1 MLLEHLGG
9 RRVLFV
15 GGKGGVGK
23 TSMSSA
29 IALAAAQEG
38 TRVLVVST
46 DPAHNLGH
54 LWSRSVGDTP
64 VRLATTATGWVD
76 GLEIDPQQT
85 VDQHL
90 AAVSETMRRMLP
102 ERMLPHAARHLELAR
117 DAPGSHE
124 AAVLER
130 IADAVSL
137 GFDAYDLV
145 IFDTAPSGHTLR
157 LISLPEQ
164 LGNWTE
170 SLLANRDR
178 SERFASA
185 MRGLAS
191 ARQDDPGASPDAELR
206 RTLIKRR
213 ERFAA
218 LRDTITDP
226 ELTGF
231 VLVSLAEP
239 MPVSETLEVA
249 EALDA
254 IGVELA
260 ALIVNRR
267 SPADA
272 GALLEK
278 RRGLEDIQLARLREQ
293 LPNTPLGEVPLLDG
307 AHAGEAG
314 VAALA
319 AALP

>member
-76 GLEIDPQQT
+76 GLEIDPRQT

-102 ERMLPHAARHLELAR
+102 ERMHPHAAKHLELAR

-213 ERFAA
+213 ERFAS
-218 LRDTITDP
+218 LRDAITDP

-249 EALDA
+249 AALDK
-254 IGVELA
+254 IGIELT

-272 GALLEK
+272 GELLEK
-278 RRGLEDIQLARLREQ
+278 RRALEDIQLTRLREL

-307 AHAGEAG
+307 ASAGEAG